1 MNAFATTVWRS
12 GYPVKS
18 GFVAPGMN
26 NYGCGGWSTTGKLS
40 YIPRDDGDTYE
51 RMWELNLKYKN
62 MLNMIYIGSWN
73 DYTEGHEIEPTVENG
88 DRDLRMTLKYA
99 TQFKGE
105 TSYDESGITL
115 PLELFKLRK
124 KAEFLLFA
132 A

>member
-1 MNAFATTVWRS
+1 
-12 GYPVKS
+12 
-18 GFVAPGMN
+18 
-26 NYGCGGWSTTGKLS
+26 
-40 YIPRDDGDTYE
+40 
-51 RMWELNLKYKN
+51 

-124 KAEFLLFA
+124 KAEFFTLCGIDGSAYTSDLIR
-132 A
+132 